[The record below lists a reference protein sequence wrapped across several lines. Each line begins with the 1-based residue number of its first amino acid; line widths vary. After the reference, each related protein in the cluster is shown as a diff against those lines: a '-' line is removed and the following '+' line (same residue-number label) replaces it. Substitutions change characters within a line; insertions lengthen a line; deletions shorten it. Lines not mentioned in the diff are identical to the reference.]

1 LGPEPLEKR
10 LLKLF
15 REARTFEEEQGVNI
29 LFLAI
34 GFLNWFEDARSE
46 ERCSAPLLLVPV
58 SLERRQVRDS
68 FVMRGRDDDMIV
80 NVKSR
85 AVDDDQTITPDK
97 MAVLEQQIID
107 QLNRIKHLLYSTR
120 M

>member
-1 LGPEPLEKR
+1 MGPEPLEKR

-58 SLERRQVRDS
+58 SLERRQGRS
-68 FVMRGRDDDMIV
+68 FFVMRGRDDDMIV
-80 NVKSR
+80 NVSLGEKLR
-85 AVDDDQTITPDK
+85 AAFGITLPD
-97 MAVLEQQIID
+97 LPD
-107 QLNRIKHLLYSTR
+107 S
-120 M
+120 